1 MSKKTDHG
9 QKEKNKTK
17 RKVNNCGHN
26 TTKHGELR
34 TEKILKNHQKSSEG

>member
-1 MSKKTDHG
+1 MLKKTDHS
-9 QKEKNKTK
+9 QKEKKTK
-17 RKVNNCGHN
+17 RKVNNSGHN